1 MLTLK
6 EFKEARG
13 VLSGVIRNTSLVY
26 SPAFSKATGNQI
38 YIKPENM
45 QVTGAYK
52 IRGAYYKISTLS
64 DEEKARGLV
73 TASAGNHAQGVA
85 YAAQAAGVSATIVMP
100 TTTPLV
106 KVNNTKDYGAKV
118 VLHGETFDDAAE
130 LAAKLSEEEGLTYVH
145 PFNDPAIAT
154 GQGTI
159 SYEIFQDL
167 PDVDVILVPIG
178 GGGLATG
185 VSTLAKL
192 LNPNVTVI
200 GVEPSGAASMK
211 ASLEAGHVVTLDRV
225 ETIADG
231 VAVKTPGD
239 QIFPYIQKNI
249 DDIITIPDDELVDAF
264 LDMMEKHKMIVEN
277 AGLLTIAALRA
288 GKHVLCEKPMATT
301 LADCE
306 AMAAAARESGKF
318 LMIGQNQRLTKAHQK
333 ARQLVADGVLGDI
346 LTFRT
351 TFGHG
356 GPETWSVDPGK
367 NTWFF
372 DKSKA
377 AMGAMADLGIHK
389 TDLIQYL
396 LGQTVVEATAKVT
409 TLEAG
414 GRRAAHRRG
423 RQRHLH
429 LPHERRRHRHHD
441 RQLDLLRR
449 GGQLH
454 RALRHKGH
462 PAHLR
467 RPGLLPQAH
476 HRRRGEGALRAG
488 GHPDQRQPD
497 RLRRHRLLHGLP
509 DRQHAPRHL
518 RRVGAHR
525 HAGRVCLSG
534 VLPDRQGGVRRPG
547 LTKGVFT
554 I

>member
-211 ASLEAGHVVTLDRV
+211 ASLDAGHVVTLDRV

-277 AGLLTIAALRA
+277 AGLLPIAALSHLKCRGKNVVPVLSGGNMDVITVASLVQHGLINRGRVFTFSVQLPDRPGELLRVAQLVAEANGNIIKLEHNQFINRQNGVELKVTLEAFGHTHKRA
-288 GKHVLCEKPMATT
+288 ILDALCGAGY
-301 LADCE
+301 
-306 AMAAAARESGKF
+306 AARECHTNDF
-318 LMIGQNQRLTKAHQK
+318 YH
-333 ARQLVADGVLGDI
+333 
-346 LTFRT
+346 
-351 TFGHG
+351 
-356 GPETWSVDPGK
+356 
-367 NTWFF
+367 
-372 DKSKA
+372 
-377 AMGAMADLGIHK
+377 
-389 TDLIQYL
+389 
-396 LGQTVVEATAKVT
+396 
-409 TLEAG
+409 
-414 GRRAAHRRG
+414 
-423 RQRHLH
+423 
-429 LPHERRRHRHHD
+429 
-441 RQLDLLRR
+441 
-449 GGQLH
+449 
-454 RALRHKGH
+454 
-462 PAHLR
+462 
-467 RPGLLPQAH
+467 
-476 HRRRGEGALRAG
+476 
-488 GHPDQRQPD
+488 
-497 RLRRHRLLHGLP
+497 
-509 DRQHAPRHL
+509 
-518 RRVGAHR
+518 
-525 HAGRVCLSG
+525 
-534 VLPDRQGGVRRPG
+534 
-547 LTKGVFT
+547 
-554 I
+554 

>member
-211 ASLEAGHVVTLDRV
+211 ASLDAGHVVTLDRV

-249 DDIITIPDDELVDAF
+249 DDIITIPDDELGDAF

-277 AGLLTIAALRA
+277 AGLLPIAALSHLKCRGKNVVPVLSGGNMDVITVASLVQHGLINRGRVFTFSVQLPDRPGELLRVAQLVAEANGNIIKLEHNQFVNINRQSGVELRVTLEAFGHTHKRA
-288 GKHVLCEKPMATT
+288 ILDALCGAGY
-301 LADCE
+301 
-306 AMAAAARESGKF
+306 AARECHTNDF
-318 LMIGQNQRLTKAHQK
+318 YH
-333 ARQLVADGVLGDI
+333 
-346 LTFRT
+346 
-351 TFGHG
+351 
-356 GPETWSVDPGK
+356 
-367 NTWFF
+367 
-372 DKSKA
+372 
-377 AMGAMADLGIHK
+377 
-389 TDLIQYL
+389 
-396 LGQTVVEATAKVT
+396 
-409 TLEAG
+409 
-414 GRRAAHRRG
+414 
-423 RQRHLH
+423 
-429 LPHERRRHRHHD
+429 
-441 RQLDLLRR
+441 
-449 GGQLH
+449 
-454 RALRHKGH
+454 
-462 PAHLR
+462 
-467 RPGLLPQAH
+467 
-476 HRRRGEGALRAG
+476 
-488 GHPDQRQPD
+488 
-497 RLRRHRLLHGLP
+497 
-509 DRQHAPRHL
+509 
-518 RRVGAHR
+518 
-525 HAGRVCLSG
+525 
-534 VLPDRQGGVRRPG
+534 
-547 LTKGVFT
+547 
-554 I
+554 

>member
-106 KVNNTKDYGAKV
+106 KVNNTTDYGAKV

-211 ASLEAGHVVTLDRV
+211 ASLDAGHVVTLDRV

-277 AGLLTIAALRA
+277 AGLLPIAALSHLKCRGKNVVPVLSGGNMDVITVASLVQHGLINRGRVFTFSVQLPDRPGELLRVAQIVAEANGNIIKLEHNQFVNINRQSGVELRVTLEAFGHTHKRA
-288 GKHVLCEKPMATT
+288 ILDALCGAGY
-301 LADCE
+301 
-306 AMAAAARESGKF
+306 AARECH
-318 LMIGQNQRLTKAHQK
+318 T
-333 ARQLVADGVLGDI
+333 
-346 LTFRT
+346 
-351 TFGHG
+351 
-356 GPETWSVDPGK
+356 
-367 NTWFF
+367 
-372 DKSKA
+372 
-377 AMGAMADLGIHK
+377 
-389 TDLIQYL
+389 
-396 LGQTVVEATAKVT
+396 
-409 TLEAG
+409 
-414 GRRAAHRRG
+414 
-423 RQRHLH
+423 
-429 LPHERRRHRHHD
+429 HD
-441 RQLDLLRR
+441 FY
-449 GGQLH
+449 H
-454 RALRHKGH
+454 
-462 PAHLR
+462 
-467 RPGLLPQAH
+467 
-476 HRRRGEGALRAG
+476 
-488 GHPDQRQPD
+488 
-497 RLRRHRLLHGLP
+497 
-509 DRQHAPRHL
+509 
-518 RRVGAHR
+518 
-525 HAGRVCLSG
+525 
-534 VLPDRQGGVRRPG
+534 
-547 LTKGVFT
+547 
-554 I
+554 

>member
-52 IRGAYYKISTLS
+52 IRGAYYKISALS

-211 ASLEAGHVVTLDRV
+211 ASLDAGHVVTLDRV

-277 AGLLTIAALRA
+277 AGLLPIAALSHLKCRGKNVVPVLSGGNMDVITVASLVQHGLINRGRVFTFSVQLPDRPGELLRVAQLVAEANGNIIKLEHNQFVNINRQSGVELRVTLEAFGHTHKRA
-288 GKHVLCEKPMATT
+288 ILDALCGAGY
-301 LADCE
+301 
-306 AMAAAARESGKF
+306 AARECHTNDF
-318 LMIGQNQRLTKAHQK
+318 YH
-333 ARQLVADGVLGDI
+333 
-346 LTFRT
+346 
-351 TFGHG
+351 
-356 GPETWSVDPGK
+356 
-367 NTWFF
+367 
-372 DKSKA
+372 
-377 AMGAMADLGIHK
+377 
-389 TDLIQYL
+389 
-396 LGQTVVEATAKVT
+396 
-409 TLEAG
+409 
-414 GRRAAHRRG
+414 
-423 RQRHLH
+423 
-429 LPHERRRHRHHD
+429 
-441 RQLDLLRR
+441 
-449 GGQLH
+449 
-454 RALRHKGH
+454 
-462 PAHLR
+462 
-467 RPGLLPQAH
+467 
-476 HRRRGEGALRAG
+476 
-488 GHPDQRQPD
+488 
-497 RLRRHRLLHGLP
+497 
-509 DRQHAPRHL
+509 
-518 RRVGAHR
+518 
-525 HAGRVCLSG
+525 
-534 VLPDRQGGVRRPG
+534 
-547 LTKGVFT
+547 
-554 I
+554 

>member
-130 LAAKLSEEEGLTYVH
+130 LAAKLSEEEGLTYVL

-211 ASLEAGHVVTLDRV
+211 ASLDAGHVVTLDRV

-277 AGLLTIAALRA
+277 AGLLPIAALSHLKCRGKNVVPVLSGGNMDVITVASLVQHGLINRGRVFTFSVQLPDRPGELLRVAQLVAEANGNIIKLEHNQFVNINRQSGVELRVTLEAFGHTHKRA
-288 GKHVLCEKPMATT
+288 ILDALCGAGY
-301 LADCE
+301 
-306 AMAAAARESGKF
+306 AARECHTNDF
-318 LMIGQNQRLTKAHQK
+318 YH
-333 ARQLVADGVLGDI
+333 
-346 LTFRT
+346 
-351 TFGHG
+351 
-356 GPETWSVDPGK
+356 
-367 NTWFF
+367 
-372 DKSKA
+372 
-377 AMGAMADLGIHK
+377 
-389 TDLIQYL
+389 
-396 LGQTVVEATAKVT
+396 
-409 TLEAG
+409 
-414 GRRAAHRRG
+414 
-423 RQRHLH
+423 
-429 LPHERRRHRHHD
+429 
-441 RQLDLLRR
+441 
-449 GGQLH
+449 
-454 RALRHKGH
+454 
-462 PAHLR
+462 
-467 RPGLLPQAH
+467 
-476 HRRRGEGALRAG
+476 
-488 GHPDQRQPD
+488 
-497 RLRRHRLLHGLP
+497 
-509 DRQHAPRHL
+509 
-518 RRVGAHR
+518 
-525 HAGRVCLSG
+525 
-534 VLPDRQGGVRRPG
+534 
-547 LTKGVFT
+547 
-554 I
+554 

>member
-26 SPAFSKATGNQI
+26 SPSFSKATGNQI

-211 ASLEAGHVVTLDRV
+211 ASLDAGHVVTLDRV

-277 AGLLTIAALRA
+277 AGLLPIAALSHLKCRGKNVVPVLSGGNMDVITVASLVQHGLINRGRVFTFSVQLPDRPGELLRVAQIVAEANGNIIKLEHNQFVNINRQSGVELRVTLEAFGHTHKRA
-288 GKHVLCEKPMATT
+288 ILDALCGAGY
-301 LADCE
+301 
-306 AMAAAARESGKF
+306 AARECHTNDF
-318 LMIGQNQRLTKAHQK
+318 YH
-333 ARQLVADGVLGDI
+333 
-346 LTFRT
+346 
-351 TFGHG
+351 
-356 GPETWSVDPGK
+356 
-367 NTWFF
+367 
-372 DKSKA
+372 
-377 AMGAMADLGIHK
+377 
-389 TDLIQYL
+389 
-396 LGQTVVEATAKVT
+396 
-409 TLEAG
+409 
-414 GRRAAHRRG
+414 
-423 RQRHLH
+423 
-429 LPHERRRHRHHD
+429 
-441 RQLDLLRR
+441 
-449 GGQLH
+449 
-454 RALRHKGH
+454 
-462 PAHLR
+462 
-467 RPGLLPQAH
+467 
-476 HRRRGEGALRAG
+476 
-488 GHPDQRQPD
+488 
-497 RLRRHRLLHGLP
+497 
-509 DRQHAPRHL
+509 
-518 RRVGAHR
+518 
-525 HAGRVCLSG
+525 
-534 VLPDRQGGVRRPG
+534 
-547 LTKGVFT
+547 
-554 I
+554 